1 MIHLYALGS
10 VPFVFILE
18 VHICMVFCL
27 QAISKWVEA
36 AEADFDTL
44 FQVTS
49 VHDEDGGDD
58 DDDDDDDD
66 TLTLCDEDLTECDM
80 LLEDLGSETEPL

>member
-1 MIHLYALGS
+1 MT
-10 VPFVFILE
+10 
-18 VHICMVFCL
+18 
-27 QAISKWVEA
+27 KWVEA

-49 VHDEDGGDD
+49 DNDDNDDD